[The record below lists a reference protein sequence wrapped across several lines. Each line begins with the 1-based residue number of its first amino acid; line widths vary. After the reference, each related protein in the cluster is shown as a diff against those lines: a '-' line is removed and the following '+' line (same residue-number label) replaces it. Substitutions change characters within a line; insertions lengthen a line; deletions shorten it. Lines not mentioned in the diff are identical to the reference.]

1 MTDIIADESEV
12 FHDTPEQPHTPT
24 EAAEESFFPESDLPS
39 EADTAPEEEPL
50 LPVEDELPSEP
61 KAAPQPTNEA
71 QPEGADFPIEQ
82 EECPTYVEVAPS
94 AMEEV
99 EETASIQ
106 PGRAPSQAID
116 QLPVLEAL
124 SALQTQVTELRASLE
139 TLQAQATK
147 LSEDFNAKLR
157 YDASKKEI
165 IDKQFLELDAYHR
178 EAHEK
183 LNKAIVMDLI
193 SEIDGAERSAE
204 HYETLSPTQENYAK
218 LKKLIMSH
226 VEDLRDILENNEIE
240 SYRTAPGAPFD
251 HKRHSVLKTIPTDD
265 STQAKTIQTSLR
277 SGYVKGDKIIR
288 PEKVAVYVLNAQ
300 Q

>member
-1 MTDIIADESEV
+1 MTDIIIDEAEISP
-12 FHDTPEQPHTPT
+12 DAPEPTPT
-24 EAAEESFFPESDLPS
+24 PAVPVEESLTPESDLIS
-39 EADTAPEEEPL
+39 EADTAPEEETL

-61 KAAPQPTNEA
+61 EAEPQATGEPLPEGEESPAEPEEAAAEPEAAPA
-71 QPEGADFPIEQ
+71 Q
-82 EECPTYVEVAPS
+82 T
-94 AMEEV
+94 
-99 EETASIQ
+99 
-106 PGRAPSQAID
+106 ID
-116 QLPVLEAL
+116 LAPVLEAL
-124 SALQTQVTELRASLE
+124 STLQTQVTELSASLG

-165 IDKQFLELDAYHR
+165 IDKQFQELDAYHR

-183 LNKAIVMDLI
+183 LSKAIVMDLI

-204 HYETLSPTQENYAK
+204 HYETLAPTQENYAK
-218 LKKLIMSH
+218 LKKLIMAH
-226 VEDLRDILENNEIE
+226 ADDLRDVLENNEIE
-240 SYRTAPGAPFD
+240 SYRTAPGDPFD

-265 STQAKTIQTSLR
+265 PTLAKTIQASLR
-277 SGYVKGDKIIR
+277 SGYVKGDKVIR

>member
-1 MTDIIADESEV
+1 MTDIIIDEAEISP
-12 FHDTPEQPHTPT
+12 DAPEPTPT
-24 EAAEESFFPESDLPS
+24 PAVPVEESLTPESDLIS
-39 EADTAPEEEPL
+39 EADTAPEEETL

-61 KAAPQPTNEA
+61 EAEPQATGEPLPEGEESPAEPEEATAETEEVPAQPKEAAAEPEAAPA
-71 QPEGADFPIEQ
+71 QTVDMA
-82 EECPTYVEVAPS
+82 
-94 AMEEV
+94 
-99 EETASIQ
+99 
-106 PGRAPSQAID
+106 
-116 QLPVLEAL
+116 PVLEAL
-124 SALQTQVTELRASLE
+124 SALQTQVTELSASLG

-165 IDKQFLELDAYHR
+165 IDKQFQELDAYHR

-183 LNKAIVMDLI
+183 LSKAIVMDLI

-204 HYETLSPTQENYAK
+204 HYESLAPTQENYAK

-226 VEDLRDILENNEIE
+226 ADDLRDVLENNEIE
-240 SYRTAPGAPFD
+240 SYRTAPGDPFD
-251 HKRHSVLKTIPTDD
+251 HKRHSVLKTIPTED
-265 STQAKTIQTSLR
+265 STLAKTIQASLR
-277 SGYVKGDKIIR
+277 SGYVKAEKVIR

>member
-1 MTDIIADESEV
+1 MTDIIIDEAEISP
-12 FHDTPEQPHTPT
+12 DAPEPTPT
-24 EAAEESFFPESDLPS
+24 PAVPVEESLTPESDLIS
-39 EADTAPEEEPL
+39 EADTAPEEETL

-61 KAAPQPTNEA
+61 EAEPQATGEPLPEGEESPAEPEEATAEPEAAPA
-71 QPEGADFPIEQ
+71 Q
-82 EECPTYVEVAPS
+82 T
-94 AMEEV
+94 
-99 EETASIQ
+99 
-106 PGRAPSQAID
+106 ID
-116 QLPVLEAL
+116 LAPVLEAL
-124 SALQTQVTELRASLE
+124 STLQTQVTELSASLG

-165 IDKQFLELDAYHR
+165 IDKQFQELDAYHR

-183 LNKAIVMDLI
+183 LSKAIVMDLI

-204 HYETLSPTQENYAK
+204 HYETLAPTQENYAK

-226 VEDLRDILENNEIE
+226 ADDLRDVLENNEIE
-240 SYRTAPGAPFD
+240 SYRTAPGDPFD

-265 STQAKTIQTSLR
+265 PTLAKTIQASLR
-277 SGYVKGDKIIR
+277 SGYVKAEKVIR

>member
-1 MTDIIADESEV
+1 MTDIIIDEAEISPDE
-12 FHDTPEQPHTPT
+12 PEPTPT
-24 EAAEESFFPESDLPS
+24 PAVPVEESLTPESDLIS
-39 EADTAPEEEPL
+39 EADTAPEEETL

-61 KAAPQPTNEA
+61 EAEPQATGEPLPEGEESPAEPEEAAAEPEAAPA
-71 QPEGADFPIEQ
+71 Q
-82 EECPTYVEVAPS
+82 T
-94 AMEEV
+94 
-99 EETASIQ
+99 
-106 PGRAPSQAID
+106 ID
-116 QLPVLEAL
+116 LAPVLEAL
-124 SALQTQVTELRASLE
+124 STLQTQVTELSASLG

-165 IDKQFLELDAYHR
+165 IDKQFQELDAYHR

-183 LNKAIVMDLI
+183 LSKAIVMDLI

-204 HYETLSPTQENYAK
+204 HYETLAPTQENYAK

-226 VEDLRDILENNEIE
+226 ADDLRDVLENNEIE
-240 SYRTAPGAPFD
+240 SYRTAPGDPFD

-265 STQAKTIQTSLR
+265 PTLAKTIQASLR
-277 SGYVKGDKIIR
+277 SGYVKGDKVIR

>member
-1 MTDIIADESEV
+1 MTDIIIDEAEISP
-12 FHDTPEQPHTPT
+12 DAPEPTPT
-24 EAAEESFFPESDLPS
+24 PAVPVEESLTPESDLIS
-39 EADTAPEEEPL
+39 EADTAPEEETL

-61 KAAPQPTNEA
+61 EAEPQATGEPLPEGEESPAEPEEAAAEPEAAPA
-71 QPEGADFPIEQ
+71 Q
-82 EECPTYVEVAPS
+82 T
-94 AMEEV
+94 
-99 EETASIQ
+99 
-106 PGRAPSQAID
+106 ID
-116 QLPVLEAL
+116 LAPVLEAL
-124 SALQTQVTELRASLE
+124 STLQTQVTELSASLG

-165 IDKQFLELDAYHR
+165 IDKQFQELDAYHR

-183 LNKAIVMDLI
+183 LSKAIVMDLI

-204 HYETLSPTQENYAK
+204 HYETLAPTQENYAK

-226 VEDLRDILENNEIE
+226 ADDLRDVLENNEIE
-240 SYRTAPGAPFD
+240 SYRTAPGDPFD

-265 STQAKTIQTSLR
+265 STLAKTIQASLR
-277 SGYVKGDKIIR
+277 SGYVKAEKVIR